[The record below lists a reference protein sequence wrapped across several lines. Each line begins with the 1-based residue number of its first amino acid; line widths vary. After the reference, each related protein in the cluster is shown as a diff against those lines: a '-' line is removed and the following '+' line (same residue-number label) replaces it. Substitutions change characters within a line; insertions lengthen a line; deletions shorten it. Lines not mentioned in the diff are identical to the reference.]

1 MEKEEIRIE
10 FTKKLLDMGF
20 VKTGDFA
27 LIKRLGE
34 HRMTIY
40 FRRNGIFVEFSNVF
54 NVVSE
59 MRVPYEHT
67 KGDFSMLMIIVRYSL
82 KELMIKGY
90 SEEIENSLKGL
101 LPYDNID

>member
-10 FTKKLLDMGF
+10 FTKKLLDMRF
-20 VKTGDFA
+20 VKAGDFT
-27 LIKRLGE
+27 LMKRLGE
-34 HRMTIY
+34 QRMTVY

-67 KGDFSMLMIIVRYSL
+67 NGDFNIFLILVRYSL

-90 SEEIENSLKGL
+90 SEEIENSLKNL